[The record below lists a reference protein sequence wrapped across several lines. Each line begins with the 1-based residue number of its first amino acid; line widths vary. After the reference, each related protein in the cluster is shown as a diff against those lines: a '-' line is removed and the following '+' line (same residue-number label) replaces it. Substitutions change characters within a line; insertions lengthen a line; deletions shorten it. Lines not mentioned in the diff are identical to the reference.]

1 MNASADVLVTGA
13 YAQQNNANQVM
24 SAGKTQMQI
33 GATDRAHAN
42 YINTRSGAG
51 RASHNSGSGCG
62 ADFQW
67 GSSQTENVWK
77 AWRTVE
83 DTGNVTGLV
92 VGNCRGDNSTDTYFK
107 RMNISR
113 KGYNKEKLLRKRSVK
128 ETIQQISS
136 NYLSDE
142 LIKADGTCGFLR
154 LFLSN
159 K

>member
-1 MNASADVLVTGA
+1 
-13 YAQQNNANQVM
+13 M
-24 SAGKTQMQI
+24 SVGKTQMQI

-42 YINTRSGAG
+42 YINARSGAG

-62 ADFQW
+62 ADLQW

-113 KGYNKEKLLRKRSVK
+113 KGYNKEKLVTQAQC
-128 ETIQQISS
+128 EGNHT
-136 NYLSDE
+136 
-142 LIKADGTCGFLR
+142 T
-154 LFLSN
+154 N

>member
-1 MNASADVLVTGA
+1 MKKVTMFLTVCSFLGLNALNASADVLVTGA

-24 SAGKTQMQI
+24 SVGKTQMQI

-51 RASHNSGSGCG
+51 RSHSSTGNGGGS
-62 ADFQW
+62 DFQW
-67 GSSQTENVWK
+67 GSSQAENVWK

-83 DTGNVTGLV
+83 DAGNVTGLV
-92 VGNCRGDNSTDTYFK
+92 VGDCRGDNSTDAYFK

-113 KGYNKEKLLRKRSVK
+113 KGYDKEKLVTQAQC
-128 ETIQQISS
+128 EGNHT
-136 NYLSDE
+136 
-142 LIKADGTCGFLR
+142 T
-154 LFLSN
+154 N